1 MDIKK
6 NYVITYCRQKS
17 NLNVGT
23 CFETPNLAIPR
34 STVQLQKLTGAQ
46 LATKF
51 PAFYQNRKFITIL
64 TRVRL
69 SPTSYIRLIEA
80 TPPPPH
86 LISSKSTFILSYY
99 LQRGLPSGLF
109 RTGLPTKT
117 QLAFLF
123 SFTRATYPT
132 HSPLFDLI
140 IPRRRPRSTTPIQNN
155 NCNFGYFSSLLQ
167 ANV

>member
-1 MDIKK
+1 MNIKK
-6 NYVITYCRQKS
+6 NYLITYCIQKS
-17 NLNVGT
+17 NLNIGT

-34 STVQLQKLTGAQ
+34 STVQLHKLTGAQ
-46 LATKF
+46 SATKLPTF
-51 PAFYQNRKFITIL
+51 DQNRKFITIL
-64 TRVRL
+64 TTARL

-80 TPPPPH
+80 TPSH

-99 LQRGLPSGLF
+99 LHRGLPSGLF
-109 RTGLPTKT
+109 RIGLPTKT

-140 IPRRRPRSTTPIQNN
+140 IPTRRPRSTTPIQNN
-155 NCNFGYFSSLLQ
+155 TKNCNFGYF
-167 ANV
+167 